1 MGHIHLQNL
10 LLFLLKPPPPDSC
23 FILEGPRDR
32 HGYSIMQV
40 GLGQARPWEASSV
53 PSLLT
58 LEDLV
63 EQEAEFHQVTQAFLI
78 FLCVSPS
85 VTVFTVGL
93 FSLILGAI
101 LIHITVSQGSV
112 RVHVY
117 AMLKASNEIDTW

>member
-1 MGHIHLQNL
+1 
-10 LLFLLKPPPPDSC
+10 
-23 FILEGPRDR
+23 
-32 HGYSIMQV
+32 MQV
-40 GLGQARPWEASSV
+40 GLGQACPWEASSV
-53 PSLLT
+53 PSLFI
-58 LEDLV
+58 LEDL
-63 EQEAEFHQVTQAFLI
+63 EQEAEFHQVTQALLI

-117 AMLKASNEIDTW
+117 AMLKASNEIETW